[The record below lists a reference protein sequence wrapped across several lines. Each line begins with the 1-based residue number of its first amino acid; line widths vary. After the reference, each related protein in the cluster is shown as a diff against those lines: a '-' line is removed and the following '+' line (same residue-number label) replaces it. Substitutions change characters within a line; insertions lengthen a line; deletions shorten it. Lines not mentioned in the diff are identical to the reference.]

1 MLKERM
7 RALGRRAWGCCASSR
22 PQCYLLRAP
31 PNPLPRNVFASHLIG
46 IFGGRVREGRRGWE
60 GRKAEIGGRKGDNVQ
75 KVNFSILS

>member
-46 IFGGRVREGRRGWE
+46 IFGGRVREGRRGGGAERQKLE
-60 GRKAEIGGRKGDNVQ
+60 GGKRTMYKK
-75 KVNFSILS
+75 